1 MKPRVKTLCLYIK
14 LTDSHRLLRSPL
26 LSSVLGVPLMFQSY
40 PDATSFQ
47 IFHVCSRAN
56 AEALWEPEKLFRT
69 LALLQITRCRSSG
82 SRANASLFPFACR
95 TSSWQ
100 RSSDTARVLFI
111 SYLHIQRVRDE
122 CQDVVWRSQ
131 REMCVGRK
139 VGTDT
144 LGAAPHVYTFLVWF
158 GPQDL
163 SVWTETEVVWKIL

>member
-26 LSSVLGVPLMFQSY
+26 LSFVLGVPLMFH

-56 AEALWEPEKLFRT
+56 ADALWEPEKLFCA
-69 LALLQITRCRSSG
+69 LDLLQITRCRSSG

-100 RSSDTARVLFI
+100 RSSDTARFFI
-111 SYLHIQRVRDE
+111 YLISTYPACERWVSWRCLNE
-122 CQDVVWRSQ
+122 PEGDV
-131 REMCVGRK
+131 CVGRK
-139 VGTDT
+139 LGTDT
-144 LGAAPHVYTFLVWF
+144 LGTAPHFHTFLVWF
-158 GPQDL
+158 GPPDL
-163 SVWTETEVVWKIL
+163 SVWTEPEVVWKIL